1 MSKKIIKQTIFSAV
15 LYLITYVVAIW
26 CVCGFI
32 SLNILLKP
40 YAYMM
45 LFEVHLV
52 KTVALAVSILYLSVS
67 FVIFYSKKMNADT
80 ILVILSYFF
89 PIVGLILGI
98 VYRVKY
104 EKSKDLSNTY
114 LFTAIASIIPL
125 LVISFYF
132 LAFI

>member
-1 MSKKIIKQTIFSAV
+1 
-15 LYLITYVVAIW
+15 
-26 CVCGFI
+26 
-32 SLNILLKP
+32 
-40 YAYMM
+40 MM

-52 KTVALAVSILYLSVS
+52 KTVALAVGILYLSVY
-67 FVIFYSKKMNADT
+67 FVIFYAKKMNADK

-89 PIVGLILGI
+89 PIIGLILGI

-104 EKSKDLSNTY
+104 KKIKDLSNTY
-114 LFTAIASIIPL
+114 LFTAIASIIPP